1 MFICILCRRF
11 ALKSKIK
18 TKEMILRAKFENILS
33 FNNETEI
40 SFIAGKGTSLP
51 SHVCRAEK
59 RDDISVLR
67 SSIIYGANAS
77 GKSNMIRCVSLLKKI
92 ALGRFP
98 KNNWD
103 VFKLVHEK
111 KTDSKIEIEIKVD
124 SSYYA
129 YGIIFNIR
137 GIQKEWL
144 YQINSRT
151 RKKLFER
158 TQNIENAN
166 YFFGEIEGN
175 DESKQFVKFL
185 SDGTPVNKSFL
196 SEYHKRN
203 GKGITAIDNVY
214 SWFDDNLK
222 IIFPE
227 TRFQGLSFR
236 LEKDDEF
243 SNATKK
249 LLHFFDTGISDLKRI
264 ATNKEETDLPK
275 KLISQ
280 ILSEAKPGENSCVAS
295 SDQQFVYFF
304 ETDKDGVTKIY
315 KQMTV
320 HKNSQDEDIVFDMDE
335 ESDGSIRLLDFIPM
349 LIDLQ
354 FNSAVYLIDEID
366 RSMHPIM
373 SQKMLEYYFS
383 KLPNDNNTQL
393 ICTTHESHLLDTNFV
408 RADEVWFV
416 EKGKDSS
423 TRLTSLSDFKP
434 RVDLRKSYLQ
444 GKYGAIPF
452 FANMNTLD
460 EVGSEFNKE
469 KK

>member
-1 MFICILCRRF
+1 MF

-18 TKEMILRAKFENILS
+18 TKMILRAKFENILS
-33 FNNETEI
+33 FNSETEI

-51 SHVCRAEK
+51 AHVYRAEK

-77 GKSNMIRCVSLLKKI
+77 GKSNMIRCVNLLKNI

-98 KNNWD
+98 RNNWD
-103 VFKLVHEK
+103 VFKLAPEK
-111 KTDSKIEIEIKVD
+111 KVDSKLEIEIKAD
-124 SSYYA
+124 SLYYSY
-129 YGIIFNIR
+129 GVIFNIR
-137 GIQKEWL
+137 GIKKEWL
-144 YQINSRT
+144 YQISSRA
-151 RKKLFER
+151 KKKIFER
-158 TQNIENAN
+158 IQEVDYVN

-175 DESKQFVKFL
+175 EESKQFVKFL
-185 SDGTPVNKSFL
+185 SEGTPIDKSFL

-203 GKGITAIDNVY
+203 GKGIIAISNVY
-214 SWFDDNLK
+214 NWFDDNLK

-227 TRFQGLSFR
+227 TRFRGLSFR

-243 SNATKK
+243 SNVTKR
-249 LLHFFDTGISDLKRI
+249 LLHFFNTGISDLKKV

-280 ILSEAKPGENSCVAS
+280 ILSEAKPDENCCVAS
-295 SDQQFVYFF
+295 SDQQSVYFF
-304 ETDKDGVTKIY
+304 ETDKEGQTKIY

-320 HKNSQDEDIVFDMDE
+320 HKNSQDEDVVFDMDE

-373 SQKMLEYYFS
+373 SQKIFEYYFS
-383 KLPNDNNTQL
+383 QLSNANNTQL
-393 ICTTHESHLLDTNFV
+393 ICTTHESHLLDVDFIRT
-408 RADEVWFV
+408 DEVWFV
-416 EKGKDSS
+416 EKERDGS
-423 TRLTSLSDFKP
+423 TRLTSLANFKP
-434 RVDLRKSYLQ
+434 RVDIRKSYLQ

-452 FANMNTLD
+452 FANVNTLNWNKLKD
-460 EVGSEFNKE
+460 EDMV
-469 KK
+469 